1 MGLIFDGVD
10 LELTYG
16 VVVSGA
22 GSWAKPE
29 RDRELVHVPGRNGD
43 LIYDNG
49 CWLNVEI
56 PYSLYFRDG
65 WLYKYAEFCEW
76 LCSHVGYFRLE
87 DPERHPGVY
96 RMAEFAG
103 PLDPKKWLLT
113 DDGIVTITFNA
124 KPQQF
129 LLDGET
135 QITAE
140 FAQIVDGYFAPA
152 GDNEGE
158 WVSPGNGL
166 GRSTVLYA
174 SGNWDYPDF
183 SVTIKNNSKVV
194 KTVAYGMGSYSFD
207 TSSGE
212 FVLRGAGAWNRT
224 MQPGD
229 SRTFSAGTDPEMT
242 HTRVSVYCEDGLDG
256 MLVSIRGSND
266 DVDID
271 LAAPM
276 GVINNPTSYVS
287 NPLII
292 MSVQSYRQPECI
304 LVVND
309 FEVYAHDIP
318 SGASELC
325 IDCELEDCY
334 FVSDGVLVNANQ
346 YVSISNSNPKELREF
361 PYLVPGDNTV
371 FVKSSMVGMAYK
383 SNFSITP
390 RWYKI

>member
-49 CWLNVEI
+49 CWFNVEI

-65 WLYKYAEFCEW
+65 WLYKYEEFCEW

-124 KPQQF
+124 KPQQL

-135 QITAE
+135 PITAN
-140 FAQIVDGYFAPA
+140 FAQVVDGYFAPA

-166 GRSTVLYA
+166 GISTVLYE
-174 SGNWDYPDF
+174 SENSFYPDF
-183 SVTIKNNSKVV
+183 SITVTNNSNVAKSVV
-194 KTVAYGMGSYSFD
+194 VGRGSYN
-207 TSSGE
+207 SSLE
-212 FVLRGAGAWNRT
+212 FLYAGAWSRT
-224 MQPGD
+224 IQPGGTY
-229 SRTFSAGTDPEMT
+229 SVSAGTDPQLSY
-242 HTRVSVYCEDGLDG
+242 TRASVYCADGLDG
-256 MLVSIRGSND
+256 LSVSISGS
-266 DVDID
+266 DVDADID

-276 GVINNPTSYVS
+276 GEINNPTSYLS
-287 NPLII
+287 NPLIT
-292 MSVQSYRQPECI
+292 MSVNPYYQPDCT
-304 LVVND
+304 LVVNN
-309 FEVYAHDIP
+309 FEVQAHDIP
-318 SGASELC
+318 TGVSELY

-334 FVSDGVLVNANQ
+334 FASNGALINANQ
-346 YVSISNSNPKELREF
+346 YVSISNSDPKELRDF

-371 FVKSSMVGMAYK
+371 FADGGLTGKAYE